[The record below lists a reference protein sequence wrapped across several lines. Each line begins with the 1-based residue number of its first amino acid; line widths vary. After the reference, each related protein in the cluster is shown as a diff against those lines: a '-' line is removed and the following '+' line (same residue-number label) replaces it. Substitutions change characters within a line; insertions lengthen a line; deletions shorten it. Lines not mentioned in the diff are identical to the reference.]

1 LADFRP
7 ISVTPILSRLAEKL
21 TVQKWLLP
29 AINHQTINDQF
40 AFGPTGSTTCT
51 CVFLCIMSLWL
62 LETNSYVRCLLIDFS
77 KAFDVVDHAILA
89 AKLTGLNMTP
99 AISFWI
105 FSFLTGRTLDKC
117 VLCLRLADPA
127 VSFSLGG
134 VMFCCVSSYCDLG
147 VTVTSD
153 LSPSVHIHDI
163 VAKAHQRSNAIH
175 RGFLSR
181 NVSLLTRA
189 FSVYARPLV
198 GYNATVSAVFQPS
211 CTCCM
216 LFVPA
221 RCVVCVL
228 GK

>member
-1 LADFRP
+1 
-7 ISVTPILSRLAEKL
+7 
-21 TVQKWLLP
+21 
-29 AINHQTINDQF
+29 
-40 AFGPTGSTTCT
+40 
-51 CVFLCIMSLWL
+51 MSLWL

-134 VMFCCVSSYCDLG
+134 VRFCCVSSYCDLG

-163 VAKAHQRSNAIH
+163 VAKAHQRITIQRHSPW
-175 RGFLSR
+175 LP
-181 NVSLLTRA
+181 V
-189 FSVYARPLV
+189 
-198 GYNATVSAVFQPS
+198 QK
-211 CTCCM
+211 C
-216 LFVPA
+216 
-221 RCVVCVL
+221 
-228 GK
+228 